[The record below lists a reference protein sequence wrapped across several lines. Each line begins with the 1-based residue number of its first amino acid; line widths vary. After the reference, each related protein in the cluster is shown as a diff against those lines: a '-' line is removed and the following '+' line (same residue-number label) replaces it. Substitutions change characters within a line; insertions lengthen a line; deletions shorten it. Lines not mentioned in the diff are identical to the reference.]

1 MRKYMITLLLFIA
14 ASAVKAQDSCYVYTQ
29 LHWAPA
35 ATKYVAKIQLNDK
48 GTDED
53 ITENG
58 EKVSFN
64 NILHALNYLSVRGWE
79 LVQLSPKNPENTPGA
94 NKEQFAVIRKLMPTD
109 EAKKYAA
116 PKTK

>member
-1 MRKYMITLLLFIA
+1 MKKYMISTLLIIA

-48 GTDED
+48 GSDED

-94 NKEQFAVIRKLMPTD
+94 VKEQFAVIRKRMSLN